1 MKKIIN
7 GKKYDTETAKK
18 VGCACSNVSRGDF
31 SFWEEELYKKKTGEF
46 FLYGSG
52 GPASRYSKAVDMNT
66 WSGDER
72 IIPLTED
79 KAKKWCEK
87 NLDVEEYE
95 EVFGEVKE

>member
-7 GKKYDTETAKK
+7 GKKYNTETAKK
-18 VGCACSNVSRGDF
+18 VGGAYSRLSRRDF
-31 SFWEEELYKKKTGEF
+31 SYWEEELYKKKTGEF

-72 IIPLTED
+72 IIPLTEE

-95 EVFGEVKE
+95 EVFGEVEE

>member
-18 VGCACSNVSRGDF
+18 VGCAYSSVSRRDF